1 MKGPWENL
9 SRMIYPGRL
18 LAFGRDLGG
27 EHHIVLYAIT
37 GRSPSSQARR
47 LEEENGAVWTKPTDS
62 ETLKKGNPELLV
74 YPAIV
79 FSRGIAASN
88 GRQTGDIDPSA
99 SAGAVSALDA
109 GLRSWTYAPD
119 APIYTPRISGC
130 ISPSGSAALSLL
142 KRGPDGEPLRSF
154 HELTLRPGRGA
165 FVSTYAGD
173 NREPLA
179 AFSGEPIELEFIE
192 DSPETTA
199 RAAYAAL
206 RPDGRAE
213 DFRVAVACVF
223 ALRTDM
229 NRRRLALINRH
240 ERTAP

>member
-1 MKGPWENL
+1 MKGPWDNL
-9 SRMIYPGRL
+9 SRMVYPGRL
-18 LAFGRDLGG
+18 LALGRDRSD

-47 LEEENGAVWTKPTDS
+47 LEEDHGAVWTKPTDP

-79 FSRGIAASN
+79 FSGGIAASN
-88 GRQTGDIDPSA
+88 GRQTGDIDPA
-99 SAGAVSALDA
+99 SSDGAVPALDA
-109 GLRSWTYAPD
+109 GLRRWSYEPD

-130 ISPSGSAALSLL
+130 IGPSGSAALSVL

-154 HELTLRPGRGA
+154 HELSLRPGRGI

-179 AFSGEPIELEFIE
+179 AFSGDPLELEFTE
-192 DSPETTA
+192 DSPEATA

-206 RPDGRAE
+206 RPDGRSE
-213 DFRVAVACVF
+213 DFRVAVVCVF
-223 ALRTDM
+223 ALRADM
-229 NRRRLALINRH
+229 SRRRLSIINRH

>member
-1 MKGPWENL
+1 MNGPWDNL

-18 LAFGRDLGG
+18 LALGRDRAD

-47 LEEENGAVWTKPTDS
+47 LEEENGAVWTKPTDP

-74 YPAIV
+74 YPAIA
-79 FSRGIAASN
+79 FSCGIAVSN
-88 GRQTGDIDPSA
+88 GRQTADIDPA
-99 SAGAVSALDA
+99 AFAGVVSALDA
-109 GLRSWTYAPD
+109 GLRAWTYEPD
-119 APIYTPRISGC
+119 APIHTPRISGC
-130 ISPSGSAALSLL
+130 INPFGAAALSLL
-142 KRGPDGEPLRSF
+142 KRGTDGEPLRSF
-154 HELTLRPGRGA
+154 HELSLRPGRGA

-179 AFSGEPIELEFIE
+179 AFSGEPLELEFIE
-192 DSPETTA
+192 DSPEATA

-223 ALRTDM
+223 ALRADL
-229 NRRRLALINRH
+229 NRRRLSIVNRH
-240 ERTAP
+240 ERTVL

>member
-1 MKGPWENL
+1 MTGPWDNL

-18 LAFGRDLGG
+18 LALGRDRAG

-47 LEEENGAVWTKPTDS
+47 LEEENGAVWTKPTDL

-79 FSRGIAASN
+79 FSRGIAVSN
-88 GRQTGDIDPSA
+88 GRQTSDIDPAA
-99 SAGAVSALDA
+99 SAGAISALDA
-109 GLRSWTYAPD
+109 GLRTWTYEPD
-119 APIYTPRISGC
+119 APIHTPRISGC

-142 KRGPDGEPLRSF
+142 KRGPDGELLRSF
-154 HELTLRPGRGA
+154 HELALRPGRGA

-179 AFSGEPIELEFIE
+179 AFSGEPLALEFAE
-192 DSPETTA
+192 DSPEATV

-223 ALRTDM
+223 ALRADM
-229 NRRRLALINRH
+229 SRRRLSIINRH
-240 ERTAP
+240 ERTSP

>member
-1 MKGPWENL
+1 MPGPWDNL

-18 LAFGRDLGG
+18 LALGRDRAD
-27 EHHIVLYAIT
+27 EHHIILYAIT

-47 LEEENGAVWTKPTDS
+47 LEEENGAVWTKPTDL
-62 ETLKKGNPELLV
+62 ETLKKGNPDLLV

-79 FSRGIAASN
+79 FARGVAVSN
-88 GRQTGDIDPSA
+88 GRQTADIDPSA
-99 SAGAVSALDA
+99 AAGAVSALDA
-109 GLRSWTYAPD
+109 GLRAWTYEPD
-119 APIYTPRISGC
+119 APIHTPRISGC
-130 ISPSGSAALSLL
+130 ITPSGAAAVSLL

-154 HELTLRPGRGA
+154 HELALRPGRGA
-165 FVSTYAGD
+165 FIATYAGD

-179 AFSGEPIELEFIE
+179 SFAGEPLELQFTEE
-192 DSPETTA
+192 TPEATA

-206 RPDGRAE
+206 RPEGRTE

-223 ALRTDM
+223 APRAD
-229 NRRRLALINRH
+229 RGRPRLAIINRH